1 MTVTSPD
8 DEGTV
13 DEGTV
18 YGGKLALITGSRR
31 GLGRLMA
38 EHILR
43 NGGRVVG
50 FARGEATIGH
60 PDYVHVRV
68 DVGDPESVQAGFAEL
83 RQVTDVVHIVVNN
96 AAVLTSQYSMIM
108 PPAAAAAMVNTN
120 LLGAFHVSREA
131 AKLMRRTK
139 WGRIINISSMAVGL
153 EPIGDSV
160 YAASKAGLTTMGN
173 VMAKELAPLNVTV
186 NTLGVSAI
194 ATDML
199 AQLPQDKVAQVVAG
213 LPLAR
218 FAEPDDVFNVLDFL
232 ASERSSYITA
242 QTIYLGGVH

>member
-1 MTVTSPD
+1 MTGGGS
-8 DEGTV
+8 
-13 DEGTV
+13 V
-18 YGGKLALITGSRR
+18 YEGKLVLITGARR

-38 EHILR
+38 EHVLDQ
-43 NGGRVVG
+43 GGRVAG
-50 FARGEATIGH
+50 FARGEASIDH
-60 PDYVHVRV
+60 PGYSHFRV
-68 DVGDPESVQAGFAEL
+68 DVGDPESVQAGFTEL
-83 RQVTDVVHIVVNN
+83 RRVTDSVQIVINN

-108 PPAAAAAMVNTN
+108 PPSAARAMLDTN
-120 LLGAFHVSREA
+120 LLGAFLVSREA

-199 AQLPQDKVAQVVAG
+199 AQLPEDKVAQVVAG

-232 ASERSSYITA
+232 AAERSSYITA
-242 QTIYLGGVH
+242 QTIHLGGVN

>member
-1 MTVTSPD
+1 VT
-8 DEGTV
+8 GT
-13 DEGTV
+13 GSV
-18 YGGKLALITGSRR
+18 YEGKLALVTGSRR

-43 NGGRVVG
+43 HGGRVAG
-50 FARGEATIGH
+50 FARGEPTIDH
-60 PDYVHVRV
+60 PGYVHIRV
-68 DVGDPESVQAGFAEL
+68 DVGDPESVQAGFARL
-83 RQVTDVVHIVVNN
+83 REVTDSLQIVINN

-108 PPAAAAAMVNTN
+108 PPAAAQAMLNTN
-120 LLGAFHVSREA
+120 LMGAFLVSREA

-139 WGRIINISSMAVGL
+139 WGRIINISSMAVAL

-199 AQLPQDKVAQVVAG
+199 AQLPEDKVAEVVAG

-232 ASERSSYITA
+232 ASERSSYVTA
-242 QTIYLGGVH
+242 QTIYLGGVN

>member
-1 MTVTSPD
+1 
-8 DEGTV
+8 
-13 DEGTV
+13 
-18 YGGKLALITGSRR
+18 
-31 GLGRLMA
+31 
-38 EHILR
+38 
-43 NGGRVVG
+43 
-50 FARGEATIGH
+50 
-60 PDYVHVRV
+60 
-68 DVGDPESVQAGFAEL
+68 
-83 RQVTDVVHIVVNN
+83 
-96 AAVLTSQYSMIM
+96 MIM

-120 LLGAFHVSREA
+120 LLGAFLVSREA

-139 WGRIINISSMAVGL
+139 WGRIINISSMGVAL

-160 YAASKAGLTTMGN
+160 YAASKAGLTAMGN

-186 NTLGVSAI
+186 NTLGVTAI

-213 LPLAR
+213 LPLPR

-242 QTIYLGGVH
+242 QTIYLGGVN

>member
-1 MTVTSPD
+1 VT
-8 DEGTV
+8 GTAS
-13 DEGTV
+13 V
-18 YGGKLALITGSRR
+18 YAGKLALVTGARR

-43 NGGRVVG
+43 GGGRVAG
-50 FARGEATIGH
+50 FARGEATIDH
-60 PDYVHVRV
+60 PDYSHFRV
-68 DVGDPESVQAGFAEL
+68 DVADPGSVQRGFGEL
-83 RQVTDVVHIVVNN
+83 REVTDAVHIVVNN
-96 AAVLTSQYSMIM
+96 AAVLTSQYAMIM

-120 LLGAFHVSREA
+120 LLGAFLVSREA
-131 AKLMRRTK
+131 AKLMRRTT
-139 WGRIINISSMAVGL
+139 WGRIINISSMAVAL

-160 YAASKAGLTTMGN
+160 YAASKAGLTAMGN
-173 VMAKELAPLNVTV
+173 VLAKELAPLNVTV
-186 NTLGVSAI
+186 NTLGVTAF

-213 LPLAR
+213 LPLPR

-242 QTIYLGGVH
+242 QTIYLGGVN

>member
-1 MTVTSPD
+1 V
-8 DEGTV
+8 
-13 DEGTV
+13 
-18 YGGKLALITGSRR
+18 
-31 GLGRLMA
+31 
-38 EHILR
+38 
-43 NGGRVVG
+43 
-50 FARGEATIGH
+50 
-60 PDYVHVRV
+60 
-68 DVGDPESVQAGFAEL
+68 
-83 RQVTDVVHIVVNN
+83 
-96 AAVLTSQYSMIM
+96 
-108 PPAAAAAMVNTN
+108 
-120 LLGAFHVSREA
+120 
-131 AKLMRRTK
+131 
-139 WGRIINISSMAVGL
+139 
-153 EPIGDSV
+153 
-160 YAASKAGLTTMGN
+160 GN

>member
-1 MTVTSPD
+1 VTGPGATY
-8 DEGTV
+8 E
-13 DEGTV
+13 
-18 YGGKLALITGSRR
+18 GKLTLITGSRR
-31 GLGRLMA
+31 GIGRMLA
-38 EHILR
+38 EHVLQH
-43 NGGRVVG
+43 GGRVAG
-50 FARGEATIGH
+50 FARGESTIDH
-60 PDYVHVRV
+60 PDYVHVQV
-68 DVGDPESVQAGFAEL
+68 DVADPASVQRGFAEL
-83 RQVTDVVHIVVNN
+83 KKVADTVHIVVNN

-120 LLGAFHVSREA
+120 LLGAFMVSREA

-139 WGRIINISSMAVGL
+139 WGRIINVSSMAVGL
-153 EPIGDSV
+153 EPIGDSM

-199 AQLPQDKVAQVVAG
+199 AQLPQDKIGQVVAG
-213 LPLAR
+213 LPLPR
-218 FAEPDDVFNVLDFL
+218 YAEPDDVFNVVDFL

-242 QTIYLGGVH
+242 QTIYLGGVN

>member
-1 MTVTSPD
+1 VTDTGSTY
-8 DEGTV
+8 E
-13 DEGTV
+13 
-18 YGGKLALITGSRR
+18 GKLTLITGSRR
-31 GLGRLMA
+31 GIGRMFA
-38 EHILR
+38 EHVLEH
-43 NGGRVVG
+43 GGRVAG
-50 FARGEATIGH
+50 FARGESTIDH
-60 PDYVHVRV
+60 PDYHHFQV
-68 DVGDPESVQAGFAEL
+68 DVADPASVQQGFADL
-83 RQVTDVVHIVVNN
+83 KKVTDAIHIVVNN

-108 PPAAAAAMVNTN
+108 PPAAAQAMVNTN
-120 LLGAFHVSREA
+120 LFGAFMVSREA
-131 AKLMRRTK
+131 AKWMRRTK
-139 WGRIINISSMAVGL
+139 WGRIVNVSSMAVGL

-199 AQLPQDKVAQVVAG
+199 AQLPKDKIGQVVAD

-218 FAEPDDVFNVLDFL
+218 YAEPDDLLNVLDFL

-242 QTIYLGGVH
+242 QTIYLGGVN